1 MERVSDTPLMEE
13 GLLADVNGL
22 SMPSLLP
29 ENEDLSHV
37 LAVLCAGGYGA
48 WVVGGAVRDS
58 LLGKIP
64 HEYDICTTATPDEV
78 IESFD
83 DTIPTGVKFGTITV
97 KSGTS
102 MFEVTTLRTE
112 TGYGDGRRPDVV
124 EWGDS
129 LLTDLSRRDF
139 TINAMAYDL
148 ARGLLHDPFGGK
160 RDLENKCLRAVG
172 NADQRLSEDG
182 LRILRAYRFMD
193 RQENGIWQ
201 PENELSIALIEN
213 RAMLAMVSIERVWSE
228 LARIIIGKNASQVLS
243 RMNDDG
249 ILAAIIGYPLHKEV
263 FDLVSR
269 VPEDLEARFA
279 LISSKI
285 SQNDLTIILERL
297 KVSKS
302 TFNRTKFL
310 HCLLKKSPSQNELR
324 LYRYSLGDEVV
335 THSSM
340 LAALDE
346 NTDLVNKSLNY
357 PSEINCLVNGDW
369 IMQRTGLGPGIKL
382 GRLKD
387 WLFRIQIERGY
398 ESLDQM
404 ETALCTIPWQNG
416 DPKLWPRP
424 NWP

>member
-1 MERVSDTPLMEE
+1 MEE

-22 SMPSLLP
+22 SMPSLLR

-310 HCLLKKSPSQNELR
+310 HYLLKKSPSQNQLR
-324 LYRYSLGDEVV
+324 LYRYTLGDEVV